1 MLKCLQ
7 SALQLQARLFQVEVA
22 LDAVHDLIPDAALV
36 AHGDEPQALR
46 PEQLDH
52 QALVGGRAFFDAVR
66 IAVEAGGETVPAVAV
81 EAANALSRVLAHP
94 VLVDKLIQALQ
105 GGLSDLDAAVSLF
118 LIPDAVVFETKRSD
132 QNWQGETLDY

>member
-22 LDAVHDLIPDAALV
+22 LDAVHDLVPDASLV
-36 AHGDEPQALR
+36 AHCNEPQALR

-52 QALVGGRAFFDAVR
+52 EALVGGRAFFDAVR
-66 IAVEAGGETVPAVAV
+66 IALEAGGEAVTAVAV

-94 VLVDKLIQALQ
+94 VLVDKLVQALQ
-105 GGLSDLDAAVSLF
+105 GGLRDLNAAVSL
-118 LIPDAVVFETKRSD
+118 LLVPDVVVLEAEGSD
-132 QNWQGETLDY
+132 QDR